1 MEIIQLPVGPLGTNC
16 YIVISKEEHVAMV
29 IDPGGN
35 GGDILRILREKNAVL
50 TYIVNTHGHAD
61 HIAANGILAEA
72 TGASVLIHEADAAML
87 TSPHRNLSTFIGDA
101 VILKPADSF
110 LKAGDVLTLGAL
122 SFTILE
128 TPGHTPGSISL
139 FSERDEVLI
148 SGDTVFT
155 DGSFGRYDF
164 KGGSK
169 EALSR
174 SLARLSLLDVEGLYP
189 GHGAPVDSGGSRHI
203 EAARR
208 LMESGYA

>member
-128 TPGHTPGSISL
+128 TPGHTPGGLSL
-139 FSERDEVLI
+139 YGEGVLF
-148 SGDTVFT
+148 SGDTLFVESVGRT
-155 DGSFGRYDF
+155 DFP
-164 KGGSK
+164 GGSHQQLLASIQ
-169 EALSR
+169 EQLFALPGETKV
-174 SLARLSLLDVEGLYP
+174 LP
-189 GHGAPVDSGGSRHI
+189 GHGPSTTIGWEKEHNPFI
-203 EAARR
+203 F
-208 LMESGYA
+208 